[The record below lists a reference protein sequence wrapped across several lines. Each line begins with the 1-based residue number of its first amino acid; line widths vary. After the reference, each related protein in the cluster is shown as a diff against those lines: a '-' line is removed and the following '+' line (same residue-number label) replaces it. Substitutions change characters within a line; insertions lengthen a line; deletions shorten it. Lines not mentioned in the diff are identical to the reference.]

1 MTSIQPVISPFDS
14 IRQQRPDGSEYWS
27 ARDLA
32 HVLGY
37 AKWERFADTMFRARC
52 ACDNAGQD
60 SDQHF
65 PSAGRMV
72 DIGSGAQ
79 RTVRDFELTRYACY
93 LTAMNGDPRKTEIAN
108 AQFYFAART
117 REAELQQ
124 SRPQLSDDP
133 VLAQLQVMLQMRSEH
148 LTLFN
153 EVRVISARLDN
164 SPILGAQLG
173 TIFRLGQQL
182 GSRMESYPHAW
193 RIFKDR
199 YHLASYRDLP
209 QSQYDDAVQFL
220 KMQLAS
226 YPDQPAQQTLGL
238 STHLDDEGSMHD

>member
-32 HVLGY
+32 PVLGY
-37 AKWERFADTMFRARC
+37 EKWERFADTMVRARC
-52 ACDNAGQD
+52 ACDNAGQI

-65 PSAGRMV
+65 PSAGKMV
-72 DIGSGAQ
+72 DIGNGAR
-79 RTVRDFELTRYACY
+79 RTVQDFDLTRYACY
-93 LTAMNGDPRKTEIAN
+93 LCAMNGDPRKAEIAN
-108 AQFYFAART
+108 AQLYFAAQT

-133 VLAQLQVMLQMRSEH
+133 VLAQLQVMLQLRNEQ
-148 LTLFN
+148 LTLAN

-164 SPILGAQLG
+164 SPVLGAQLG
-173 TIFRLGQQL
+173 TIYRLGQQL
-182 GSRMESYPHAW
+182 GSRMENYPQAW
-193 RIFKDR
+193 KIFKDR

-209 QSQYDDAVQFL
+209 QCQYDDAVHFL
-220 KMQLAS
+220 QMQLAA
-226 YPDQPAQQTLGL
+226 YPDQPSQQTLGL
-238 STHLDDEGSMHD
+238 STYSDSDSTP